1 MHDLFLKEKL
11 KHGIRPGLE
20 RILALMETF
29 NHPQEGM
36 RILHIAGTNGK
47 GSVSA
52 MLSAILQAAGYK
64 VGRYNSPHL
73 YRYTERITFNDREI
87 SHQQLDALLNE
98 VGKAARELE
107 FEHPEW
113 GPFTEFELLTAVA
126 FLAFA
131 REGIHTAV
139 LETGL
144 GGRLDATNVVKRPW
158 QTIITNIAMD
168 HCDLLGN
175 TLEEIAGEKA
185 GILKPGVPLVT
196 GAHGAALDVIA
207 QEAQKLGC
215 PMMVPSKAEFV
226 AAEGPDQVLRYG
238 ERDWSVPLLG
248 TYQWHNV
255 PLAIEAARRLGIPDN
270 TIAEGL
276 TQAKWPGR
284 MEVIT
289 DPQGVKWLL
298 DGAHNLDGMQA
309 LLDSWDIYFPDEP
322 IWVIFGVLKDKDY
335 RPMID
340 ALLDSPRVKGI
351 KYVAP
356 DSMRALTH
364 AELQRYRAMDGE
376 EGLEAAL
383 QWARQKEGI
392 HCICGSLY
400 LVGGA
405 REALQSPKN

>member
-1 MHDLFLKEKL
+1 MHNLFLKEKL

-52 MLSAILQAAGYK
+52 MISAILQAAGYK

-87 SHQQLDALLNE
+87 SHQQLDTLLNE
-98 VGKAARELE
+98 VEKAARELE
-107 FEHPEW
+107 FSHPEW
-113 GPFTEFELLTAVA
+113 GPFTEFELLTAAA
-126 FLAFA
+126 FLAFS
-131 REGIHTAV
+131 REGIHTVV

-144 GGRLDATNVVKRPW
+144 GGRLDATNIVKHPW
-158 QTIITNIAMD
+158 LTMITNIALD
-168 HCDLLGN
+168 HCDLLGE

-196 GAHGAALDVIA
+196 GANGAALDVIA
-207 QEAQKLGC
+207 QTAQKLGC
-215 PMMVPSKAEFV
+215 PMMVPAKAKFV
-226 AAEGPDQVLRYG
+226 AADGPDQVLQYG
-238 ERDWSVPLLG
+238 ERDWSIPLLG

-255 PLAIEAARRLGIPDN
+255 PLAIEAARRLGIPDS

-284 MEVIT
+284 MEVVT
-289 DPQGVKWLL
+289 DLQGVEWLL

-309 LLDSWDIYFPDEP
+309 LLDSWEIYFPDEP

-340 ALLDSPRVKGI
+340 ALLASPRVKGI
-351 KYVAP
+351 KYVPP

-364 AELQRYRAMDGE
+364 TELQRYRPIEGANSLQDAME
-376 EGLEAAL
+376 
-383 QWARQKEGI
+383 WARQKEGI

-400 LVGGA
+400 LVGVA
-405 REALQSPKN
+405 RETLKSPKN